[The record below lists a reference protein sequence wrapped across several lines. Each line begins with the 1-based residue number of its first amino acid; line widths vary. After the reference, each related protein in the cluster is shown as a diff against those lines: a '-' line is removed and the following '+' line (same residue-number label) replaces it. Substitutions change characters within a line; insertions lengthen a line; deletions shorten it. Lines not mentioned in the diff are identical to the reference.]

1 MKAITGSRRHRCA
14 AGLSIF
20 LIMVT
25 LTAGIVGCVQP
36 VEYSLTISGTGGG
49 EVTSPGEGTF
59 SYYAGEVVSLIA
71 VAGNGYRFASWA
83 GDVNAVADPNAATTT
98 ITMNDNYSIMANFY
112 EIPATYY
119 FEEGVMTF
127 PGPDVGTAIRGD
139 IREGGYLF
147 PSDLQDHNP
156 LH

>member
-36 VEYSLTISGTGGG
+36 VQYSLTISSTAGG

-59 SYYAGEVVSLIA
+59 SHYAGEVVTLIA
-71 VAGNGYRFASWA
+71 LAGNDYRFANWA
-83 GDVNAVADPNAATTT
+83 GDVSTVADPNAATTT
-98 ITMNDNYSIMANFY
+98 ITMNDNYSVMANFH
-112 EIPATYY
+112 EIPSTYY
-119 FEEGVMTF
+119 SEEGVVTF
-127 PGPDVGTAIRGD
+127 PDLSIGTAIRGD
-139 IREGGYLF
+139 ISERGYLF
-147 PSDLQDHNP
+147 PSDIQDHNP